1 MRPTTQYL
9 IIKVNTPDGTLPGAD
24 ELKEAINDS
33 LTFLGQK
40 ATVTDVVKV
49 KKQALTLN
57 IGLQDACEAVI
68 QSGSEN
74 DNV

>member
-1 MRPTTQYL
+1 MRQTTQYL
-9 IIKVNTPDGTLPGAD
+9 IIKVNTPDGTLPKEAD
-24 ELKEAINDS
+24 LKDAINDS
-33 LTFLGQK
+33 LTTLSQK
-40 ATVTDVVKV
+40 ATVTNVVKV